1 MGEGFLDDTPTHHT
15 RRSAAHLP
23 LFAITNLPSPVQP
36 YTDPSPYLPAPD
48 SLSPSRVKR
57 SRHYTTPHRIAQF
70 ETYTQTLETI
80 PAGATHWSTRSMAK
94 ACGLSA
100 ATVSRIWRAFGL
112 KPHRTE
118 TFKLSR
124 DPLFI
129 EKVRDIVGLCL
140 HPPERAVVLCVDEK
154 PQIQAL
160 ERSQPVL
167 PMRPGLPE
175 RRTHDYRRPG
185 TTSLFA
191 ALDVA
196 TGEVLG
202 RCFPRHRAVE
212 FRRFL
217 DDIAKA
223 VPEDLEIH
231 LVLDNYGTHK
241 TAMIHDWLAGQP
253 RFHLHFTPTSASW
266 MNQVERWFAAI
277 TEQQTRRG
285 THRST
290 TELEQAIDEYFR
302 VHNESPKPFIWTKS
316 ADQILESLKIYC
328 ERISET
334 GH

>member
-1 MGEGFLDDTPTHHT
+1 MANHYTRQIPDLSEAQRQQLQRWV
-15 RRSAAHLP
+15 RRSTTAQALVLRARIVLETAAGKSDLEVAGELGTTRGTVGKWRRRFLRAGCDGLVDEP
-23 LFAITNLPSPVQP
+23 RPG
-36 YTDPSPYLPAPD
+36 APRTIGD
-48 SLSPSRVKR
+48 DDVERVVV
-57 SRHYTTPHRIAQF
+57 
-70 ETYTQTLETI
+70 QTLETI

-112 KPHRTE
+112 KPHRCE

-129 EKVRDIVGLCL
+129 EKVRDIVGLYL

-167 PMRPGLPE
+167 PMRPGLAE
-175 RRTHDYRRPG
+175 RRTHDYRRHG

-217 DDIAKA
+217 DDLAKA
-223 VPEDLEIH
+223 VRRTSTSIWCS
-231 LVLDNYGTHK
+231 TT
-241 TAMIHDWLAGQP
+241 TAL
-253 RFHLHFTPTSASW
+253 
-266 MNQVERWFAAI
+266 
-277 TEQQTRRG
+277 TRR
-285 THRST
+285 R
-290 TELEQAIDEYFR
+290 
-302 VHNESPKPFIWTKS
+302 
-316 ADQILESLKIYC
+316 
-328 ERISET
+328 
-334 GH
+334 